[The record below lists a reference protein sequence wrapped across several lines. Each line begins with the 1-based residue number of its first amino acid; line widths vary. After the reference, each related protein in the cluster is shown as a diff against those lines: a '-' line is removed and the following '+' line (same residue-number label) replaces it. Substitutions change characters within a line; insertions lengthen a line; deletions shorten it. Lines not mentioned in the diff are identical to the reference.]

1 MIHHL
6 AHSLSGDKLCV
17 KIYFQSPVV
26 SVLVVPLITVVILS
40 HIICIVRSVTVSQVS
55 LGCRALQ
62 SHPCSPSAH
71 RLLSLHICPLPPSL
85 PPAGECWSQVSL
97 CKSCRQFVSRART
110 ETISGREVRLRL
122 VTSVLSRG
130 DVNNPTPHF
139 SLRQVLSDNKTCSR
153 ARESSRERGS
163 QSRPPPTVCWSSLS

>member
-85 PPAGECWSQVSL
+85 QPVNAGVRFLFVKAADSL
-97 CKSCRQFVSRART
+97 SA
-110 ETISGREVRLRL
+110 ELGL
-122 VTSVLSRG
+122 
-130 DVNNPTPHF
+130 
-139 SLRQVLSDNKTCSR
+139 
-153 ARESSRERGS
+153 RGS
-163 QSRPPPTVCWSSLS
+163 LGGR

>member
-85 PPAGECWSQVSL
+85 PPSLQPVNAGVRFL
-97 CKSCRQFVSRART
+97 FVKAA
-110 ETISGREVRLRL
+110 
-122 VTSVLSRG
+122 
-130 DVNNPTPHF
+130 D
-139 SLRQVLSDNKTCSR
+139 
-153 ARESSRERGS
+153 
-163 QSRPPPTVCWSSLS
+163 SLSAELGLRPSLGGR

>member
-1 MIHHL
+1 MSSISVIL
-6 AHSLSGDKLCV
+6 RAVSAARGAVSPLC
-17 KIYFQSPVV
+17 
-26 SVLVVPLITVVILS
+26 SVFTPLITP
-40 HIICIVRSVTVSQVS
+40 
-55 LGCRALQ
+55 A
-62 SHPCSPSAH
+62 AFFAY
-71 RLLSLHICPLPPSL
+71 LPPSSPPAL
-85 PPAGECWSQVSL
+85 PAGECWSQVSL

-163 QSRPPPTVCWSSLS
+163 QTRPPPPVCWSSLS